1 MHFPSSPNLVQMS
14 HEFSA
19 PVPQDK
25 VILQQQLGQQ
35 LSSLQ
40 KLNQQL
46 SAAVPWQ
53 MELNGEWLL
62 MVNNG

>member
-1 MHFPSSPNLVQMS
+1 M
-14 HEFSA
+14 
-19 PVPQDK
+19 
-25 VILQQQLGQQ
+25 ILQQQLGQQ

-53 MELNGEWLL
+53 MELYGKWLL
-62 MVNNG
+62 MVNNIIVVMLFIIIVIIVVHGDIW